1 MPFYPAVSGQA
12 YGFGQGDDVVEPVA
26 PTSTEVADAA
36 TFYNPVVAGAQYL
49 VRNTFEP
56 EEGFS
61 ASEFGRDTPLWNDH
75 YEKLGLAASSAEFS
89 AIEGRINSENESR
102 KVLDAAGGWGLAA
115 EIVSGSLSPT
125 LFIPLVGQAKGVKGV
140 AQVLGYA
147 GAAASLDEISL
158 LQTRETY
165 TGGEAALG
173 IAAGTVLGGMLGNA
187 SRYMTAREQ
196 RLITSDLERFT
207 QTETGMVTLESNT
220 AIHYLTPQGSSTITE
235 RIVFDKISTMSEETV
250 AKLDPQDVEI
260 LRDIESGKIKVIN
273 ESTGLRLEHV
283 AEQLGLPRTPAASYL
298 ESPNAV
304 SAFLNR
310 QLGKLNPVT
319 RTANQSYSAA
329 ARNLTFQ
336 LSDAG
341 LRGSGNRVGI
351 ASASEGNIESRLGE
365 YQGFLGEFVQDLGN
379 AFSRHIEGDRLPANQ
394 LQGELRARIK
404 AVTNLPTGKM
414 SSEQFNQEAFRV
426 AQTGEAT
433 DDPTITLAVKA
444 WEKFEANFIEY
455 AEEAYQFRFAQDST
469 TKRLFD
475 PDGDLGPGL
484 QNHVNH
490 VFSDDAI
497 RANVGGFIKMF
508 VDNAEELSQASFKR
522 GVEKYQKK
530 LGQLDEMADLLAMT
544 PAEGRAAYAQVDD
557 DIAALTNTA
566 EYAAYRD
573 ERLALGKE
581 LREAKEAGAPDD
593 ELAEIKAE
601 LKALKKS
608 SPEVEVMLDKET
620 ALKRQRRVLAQT
632 AGKFEDTELELLGKI
647 EALEVQDLN
656 ALGSVL
662 VAGGKLAKALDKV
675 SDKPLDAAISKMW
688 KDVATALKK
697 VTSQD
702 KRMVGLYKK
711 KTLSPDEAF
720 IAYSK
725 LSVLSKTRAE
735 ADAKADE
742 LLTRI
747 DTAEGLDRDM
757 QRELLRAVQDL
768 NNVRVR
774 DMNARRAVREEKLA
788 EQLEDYSPGVVE
800 ARLEATEIAI
810 AKLGD
815 DFRAKWSAKGADDID
830 LDEGTAN
837 FRANSEA
844 TGTKLAEDI
853 QGMHN
858 PIAGLEIL
866 GGERGSE
873 LARVLKIPLAIKS
886 EFLEQD
892 LEKLTRI
899 YTRHMGPDIEMYRAT
914 GSVNGA
920 PSLAKVKREFSE
932 MRRVLQA
939 SPNRPK
945 NAREYAQWVKG
956 EFDIASAKETIP
968 FTDAEKSLAL
978 VAANDA
984 QKVVETDLNVM
995 IRRIRNQRGI
1005 PDNPE
1010 GMMHRL
1016 GRVAKDMNVSR
1027 FMGSVL
1033 PSSVADVGRPVMR
1046 YGLEKTLMKGWGGY
1060 AKGMKRIQ
1068 MTRRESRRMGA
1079 AWDPLLQNRFQK
1091 AMDVMDDY
1099 ASRKSLPERVTGF
1112 LADKTGF
1119 VAGFNRWTAEMKL
1132 VTANVV
1138 LSELS
1143 EGFARTAGKNGED
1156 PSWYISF
1163 LAEHGIEPPMGKRIW
1178 DQYLLEDGSELFE
1191 DGFRLPNTANWEDV
1205 GAKRAMRAAVNR
1217 AVDSTIVTP
1226 GIDLPNWTD
1235 ENLAFSLLAQFKSF
1249 TFASTNRTLLSG
1261 AQQADMA
1268 LVNGMAISLAMG
1280 GVSYYLW
1287 AMSIGGDHLKEANKF
1302 DQGQWADEMISRSGL
1317 LGVFAEPYE
1326 IAQKIPA
1333 TQNLVTF
1340 ADKATT
1346 RRRSTGLAGSVLGP
1360 SFDLLEKASALAM
1373 GIDQPTASTLH
1384 QARLMGPYQNV
1395 FWFRRAIDNVEE
1407 GVASLLN
1414 LPDRRN

>member
-12 YGFGQGDDVVEPVA
+12 YGFGEGDAVAEPVA

-36 TFYNPVVAGAQYL
+36 SFYNPVVAGAQYL
-49 VRNTFEP
+49 MRNTFEP

-115 EIVSGSLSPT
+115 EIVSGALSPT
-125 LFIPLVGQAKGVKGV
+125 VFIPLVGQAKGAKGV
-140 AQVLGYA
+140 AQVLAYA
-147 GAAASLDEISL
+147 GAAASLDEIAL

-207 QTETGMVTLESNT
+207 QTNTGMATLESNT
-220 AIHYLTPQGSSTITE
+220 AIHYLTPQGSSHITE
-235 RIVFDKISTMSEETV
+235 RVVFDKISTMSEETV
-250 AKLDPQDVEI
+250 AKLDPQDVKI
-260 LRDIESGKIKVIN
+260 LQDIESGKIKVIN

-283 AEQLGLPRTPAASYL
+283 AEQLNMPRTSAASYL

-319 RTANQSYSAA
+319 RTVNQSYSAA
-329 ARNLTFQ
+329 ARHLTFQ
-336 LSDAG
+336 MSDAG
-341 LRGSGNRVGI
+341 LRGSGNRAGI
-351 ASASEGNIESRLGE
+351 ATASEGNMESRLGE
-365 YQGFLGEFVQDLGN
+365 YQGFLGDFVQDLGN
-379 AFSRHIEGDRLPANQ
+379 AFSRHIEGDRLPADQ
-394 LQGELRARIK
+394 LQGEIRARIK
-404 AVTNLPTGKM
+404 AVANLPTGKM

-426 AQTGEAT
+426 AQTGEETA
-433 DDPTITLAVKA
+433 DPTITLAVKA
-444 WEKFEANFIEY
+444 WEKFEANFTEY
-455 AEEAYQFRFAQDST
+455 AEEAYQFRLAQDST

-497 RANVGGFIKMF
+497 RANVGGFIKMLT
-508 VDNAEELSQASFKR
+508 DNAETQSQAGFKR

-530 LGQLDEMADLLAMT
+530 LGQLDELANLLAMT
-544 PAEGRAAYAQVDD
+544 PAEGRAAYAQIDG

-566 EYAAYRD
+566 EYATYRD

-581 LREAKEAGAPDD
+581 LREAKEAGAPDY
-593 ELAEIKAE
+593 ELAEISAE

-608 SPEVEVMLDKET
+608 SPEVEAMLDKET
-620 ALKRQRRVLAQT
+620 ALKRQRRALTQT

-675 SDKPLDAAISKMW
+675 SDKSLDAAIGKMW
-688 KDVATALKK
+688 KNVAASLKK
-697 VTSQD
+697 VTTQE
-702 KRMVGLYKK
+702 KRMASLYKK
-711 KTLSPDEAF
+711 TLTPAETF
-720 IAYSK
+720 TAYHK
-725 LSVLSKTRAE
+725 MSVLSKTRTD
-735 ADAKADE
+735 ADAKAE
-742 LLTRI
+742 GLLTRI
-747 DTAEGLDRDM
+747 ENAEGLDRDM

-788 EQLEDYSPGVVE
+788 EQLEDYSPDVVE

-873 LARVLKIPLAIKS
+873 LARVLNIPLAIKS

-914 GSVNGA
+914 GSVNAA
-920 PSLAKVKREFSE
+920 PSLAKVKREFTE
-932 MRRVLQA
+932 LRRFLQA
-939 SPNRPK
+939 SPDRPK
-945 NAREYAQWVKG
+945 SPKEHAQWIKG
-956 EFDIASAKETIP
+956 ELDIASAKETIP

-984 QKVVETDLNVM
+984 QKVVETDLDVM

-1010 GMMHRL
+1010 GMMYRL

-1046 YGLEKTLMKGWGGY
+1046 YGLQKTLMQGWGGY

-1068 MTRRESRRMGA
+1068 MTRRESRRAGV

-1099 ASRKSLPERVTGF
+1099 ASRKSMPERATGF
-1112 LADKTGF
+1112 IADKTGF

-1132 VTANVV
+1132 VTTNVV

-1163 LAEHGIEPPMGKRIW
+1163 LAEHGIEPPMAKRIW

-1217 AVDSTIVTP
+1217 AVDSTIITP

-1235 ENLAFSLLAQFKSF
+1235 ENLAFSMLAQFKSF